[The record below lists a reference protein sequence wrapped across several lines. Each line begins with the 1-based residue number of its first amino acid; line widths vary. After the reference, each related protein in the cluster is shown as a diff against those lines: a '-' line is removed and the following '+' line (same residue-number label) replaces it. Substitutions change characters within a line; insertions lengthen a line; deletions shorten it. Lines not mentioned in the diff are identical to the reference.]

1 MADNEN
7 KTEATQEGAKSGPGI
22 VVWLLVAV
30 AAGVGGA
37 AVPVALDVIAGTSK
51 TPPRPINYAEIPPAT
66 AMTFLHFGE
75 ITANLDE
82 GRMNRYL
89 RLKIAL
95 HVRKSDQ
102 ELISKKIAEKELML
116 KNWLLSHLSDK
127 ELNHIRGKAGQ
138 NALRR
143 EIRDYFNTTLFDDH
157 YDRIYDILF
166 EEFNVQ

>member
-1 MADNEN
+1 MADDD
-7 KTEATQEGAKSGPGI
+7 KKSDADQEGAQSAPGI
-22 VVWLLVAV
+22 VVWLLVALL
-30 AAGVGGA
+30 AAGGGA
-37 AVPVALDVIAGTSK
+37 VVPLALDGFAGTPK
-51 TPPRPINYAEIPPAT
+51 AAPKPINYGEMPPAT

-75 ITANLDE
+75 VTANLDE

-95 HVRKSDQ
+95 YIRKSDQ
-102 ELISKKIAEKELML
+102 ELIRKAIAEKDLML
-116 KNWLLSHLSDK
+116 RNWLLSHLSDK
-127 ELNHIRGKAGQ
+127 ELDHIRGKAGQ